1 MRLLLSV
8 LLACILVISARAQ
21 GYTVYAPAP
30 QYYVPY
36 ANPNVMVVYP
46 TVPAPAMV
54 ITAPQDYTPIT
65 YLIAFKDHVIRM
77 AAAYWV
83 SNNTLY
89 YVTTD
94 HQQRTAALDNVDRAL
109 SERLNADRAVSFSL
123 PVLSQKA
130 ELRSL
135 LGRQLSL
142 VLDTQDTSQGLVV
155 RISDVFFQFNA
166 ATLTP
171 AAREKLAKVA
181 GILVSYNGLCPRLE
195 GHTDNIGTA
204 DYNLRLSRRRAE
216 AVREYLISQ
225 GVPADRLTAVGFG
238 SADPIASNVTAQ
250 GRQQNRRVELVI
262 SGDAIG
268 VATMPTTQ

>member
-8 LLACILVISARAQ
+8 LLACIPVINARAQ
-21 GYTVYAPAP
+21 GYTVYAPVP
-30 QYYVPY
+30 RYYVPY
-36 ANPNVMVVYP
+36 ANPNVTVVYP
-46 TVPAPAMV
+46 TVPSPAMV
-54 ITAPQDYTPIT
+54 ITAPQEDTPIT
-65 YLIAFKDHVIRM
+65 YLIAFKDQVIRM

-195 GHTDNIGTA
+195 GHTDNIGTV

-225 GVPADRLTAVGFG
+225 GVPAARLTAVGFG

-268 VATMPTTQ
+268 VATTPTTQ